1 MTDDPSTVTH
11 IPAEPPLGVQ
21 QPLLSPMPLGQSMLQ
36 PKFLTPLGTNLLGVL
51 DPSIFFP
58 PSAMALSSEEAPFQ
72 DSSFFDAPDST
83 LPESILS
90 ESTTP
95 AVQTK
100 PQTSLQKA
108 TSEVNLP
115 AAVPFKVVAETPTIE
130 TSTVEDFMI
139 AEPLAASPLANLDTP
154 IAAPPVTEAFSS
166 DPSEAAL
173 TAQVPQSKPLN
184 LSESPSPSISRL
196 FTDTSEKRS
205 IEPLPANVP
214 TPDSTLFETATH
226 QQEALTSKRSPE
238 SFPESNAI
246 TPIPTSQPTY
256 PAAIQRTTN
265 SEDSA
270 STIAPISDALT
281 SKEDTTS
288 ATTDSTSSD
297 TDLPKPIQPES
308 TSIDNILFLAPTSN
322 QTTAVSSPVDNLGE
336 IGESVE
342 AAISQ
347 TILDAPEAAIARST
361 AEGLIDPV
369 VDVAESGMQSA
380 SNQLPMENQEVES
393 PSSPVPL
400 PQEREAETEE
410 SSFLASLP
418 QEKEA
423 EVISLPSASGFRH
436 GDEDGSNAVSIE
448 ELAAP
453 ASSEFSL
460 PESSDLSV
468 EPSSTI
474 ARLSE
479 PEASVD
485 ISSPSEPIRETIQ
498 QSPLE
503 AAIPEPAM
511 TDREDKP
518 GAAIVDQLVD
528 SPISD
533 IEAIQPKTTDPIH
546 QELGI
551 TEISIEQSSS
561 EPGGSVEETQDL
573 QSLDVENLSQLIPPD
588 TLTQSI
594 QPETSTQIDPVTQSN
609 TEPNIQP
616 QMEAEAELIVAT
628 TPASAT
634 QTEVMTQTDTRPA
647 PDSPSIG
654 WIDTAS
660 VESAASF
667 IQPPSSDSAPRD
679 VVVRPE
685 VFQTPS
691 IQPISEISQPVQ
703 RKVSDEN
710 IISEVEA
717 TAENKSSV
725 EVDRT
730 SPLPKLPSIL
740 QRLSILEPIALMQ
753 PLHTVP
759 VPAVKPVPAIS
770 SSVIPEIQAQPFE
783 PIAGL
788 PFDTFSVSRKSSVEA
803 NDYITRS
810 AIAPALEAPT
820 RNSLPQ
826 DSPVPTEWANIA
838 ELLQPSVDHQSTLEP
853 EIAFADDNYPDLIP
867 SVHPSSSEAI
877 QTSPAPPIETAAP
890 VEKETPGDR
899 GASAQTPAQPNSS
912 GSPEHLERLA
922 QEVYQLIRQR
932 LALERER
939 GGKPGSGRLL

>member
-1 MTDDPSTVTH
+1 MTDDPSTATH
-11 IPAEPPLGVQ
+11 TPTEPPLGIQ
-21 QPLLSPMPLGQSMLQ
+21 QPLLSPVPLGQSMLQ
-36 PKFLTPLGTNLLGVL
+36 PKFLTPLGTNSLRVL

-58 PSAMALSSEEAPFQ
+58 PSVMALPSEKVPFQ

-100 PQTSLQKA
+100 PQTSSQKA

-115 AAVPFKVVAETPTIE
+115 TAAPLKAVAETPTIE

-139 AEPLAASPLANLDTP
+139 AEPLAAIPLANPDTP
-154 IAAPPVTEAFSS
+154 IAAPPIAEALPS

-173 TAQVPQSKPLN
+173 IAQVPQSEPLN
-184 LSESPSPSISRL
+184 ISESPSPSILRL
-196 FTDTSEKRS
+196 STNTSEKRS
-205 IEPLPANVP
+205 IEPLPSNVP
-214 TPDSTLFETATH
+214 APDSTLFETATH
-226 QQEALTSKRSPE
+226 QQEAPTSKRSPE
-238 SFPESNAI
+238 FFPESNAI

-265 SEDSA
+265 LEDSA

-281 SKEDTTS
+281 SKENTNS

-297 TDLPKPIQPES
+297 ADLPKPIRPES
-308 TSIDNILFLAPTSN
+308 TSIDNILFLAPASN
-322 QTTAVSSPVDNLGE
+322 QTTTASSPVDKLGE

-361 AEGLIDPV
+361 AERLIDPV

-380 SNQLPMENQEVES
+380 SNQLPMENQEVEP

-400 PQEREAETEE
+400 SQEREAETEE

-436 GDEDGSNAVSIE
+436 GDEDGSNAVSME

-460 PESSDLSV
+460 PESSDISV

-485 ISSPSEPIRETIQ
+485 VSSPSEPIRETIQ
-498 QSPLE
+498 RSPLA
-503 AAIPEPAM
+503 AAIPELAM
-511 TDREDKP
+511 TDREDEP
-518 GAAIVDQLVD
+518 GAELVDHPVD

-533 IEAIQPKTTDPIH
+533 IEAIQPKTTDPIR
-546 QELGI
+546 QGLGI
-551 TEISIEQSSS
+551 TEISLEQSSS
-561 EPGGSVEETQDL
+561 EPDGSAEKTQDL

-588 TLTQSI
+588 NLTQSI
-594 QPETSTQIDPVTQSN
+594 QPTTNTQIDPVTQSN
-609 TEPNIQP
+609 IEPNIQP
-616 QMEAEAELIVAT
+616 QMEAEADLIVAK
-628 TPASAT
+628 TPASAI
-634 QTEVMTQTDTRPA
+634 QTEVVAQTDTQSA
-647 PDSPSIG
+647 LDSLSIE
-654 WIDTAS
+654 WIDSSSA
-660 VESAASF
+660 ESAAPF

-679 VVVRPE
+679 VVVRPK

-703 RKVSDEN
+703 RKVADEN
-710 IISEVEA
+710 IVSEAEA
-717 TAENKSSV
+717 TAEDESSV

-730 SPLPKLPSIL
+730 SPLPELPSVL
-740 QRLSILEPIALMQ
+740 QRLSILEPIALIQ

-759 VPAVKPVPAIS
+759 VPAVKPAPVTS

-783 PIAGL
+783 PIASL
-788 PFDTFSVSRKSSVEA
+788 PFDTFSVRRKSSVEA

-810 AIAPALEAPT
+810 AIAPALEVPT

-838 ELLQPSVDHQSTLEP
+838 ELLQPSVDHQSTQEP

-877 QTSPAPPIETAAP
+877 QTSPAPPVETAAP